1 MATPAESTTEQI
13 AAALET
19 RLAGIEAG
27 ATYWY
32 TPEKVARCA
41 YFDEAWLSG
50 LEGPVYLIR
59 PGEEQIAE
67 ANTGQMRTDTE
78 FFVLVAVQDENAT
91 SNPFTIQEAGATSQ
105 ATLVNRCVRDVIVS
119 LMSDVQLGG
128 LALNVF
134 ENPADVTR
142 DFFISGRWLC
152 AEIRFTVS
160 ALPLKA
166 TL

>member
-13 AAALET
+13 ASALQT
-19 RLAGIEAG
+19 RLAAIEAG
-27 ATYWY
+27 STYWY

-91 SNPFTIQEAGATSQ
+91 GNPFDVQESGATAQ
-105 ATLVNRCVRDVIVS
+105 TTLVNRCIRDVIVS

-134 ENPADVTR
+134 ENAADVTR
-142 DFFISGRWLC
+142 DFFVSGRWLC

-160 ALPLKA
+160 AMPLKS

>member
-13 AAALET
+13 AAAIES

-27 ATYWY
+27 STYWY

-41 YFDEAWLSG
+41 YFDESWLSG
-50 LEGPVYLIR
+50 LEGPVYLVR

-67 ANTGQMRTDTE
+67 GTTAQMRTDTE
-78 FFVLVAVQDENAT
+78 FFILVAIQDENET
-91 SNPFTIQEAGATSQ
+91 DNPFALQEVDAVSQ
-105 ATLVNRCVRDVIVS
+105 VTLVNRAVRDVIVA
-119 LMSDVQLGG
+119 LVSDPTMGN
-128 LALNVF
+128 LAVNVL
-134 ENPADVTR
+134 ENGADVTR
-142 DFFISGRWLC
+142 NFFITGRWLC
-152 AEIRFTVS
+152 AEIRLTVS